1 MKFIDGF
8 YDTNTGISIVMIEH
22 LGKKFSGQA
31 YLHPDDK
38 DNVSEFAGCEYA
50 EIRAT
55 IDALK
60 YERKLKKHD
69 YKVIENFIKA
79 CNCYNNFNKESLS
92 AKVMYRQLNRKRK
105 EINDIT
111 KEIEKFKGELQELI
125 SRREKIMEKMKSKKE
140 NK

>member
-1 MKFIDGF
+1 MRFIDGY
-8 YDTNTGISIVMIEH
+8 YDTETGISLVILEH
-22 LGKKFSGQA
+22 LGRKFAGNA

-38 DNVSEFAGCEYA
+38 AIASEIAGCEYA

-55 IDALK
+55 IDALR

-79 CNCYNNFNKESLS
+79 CNCYNNFNKDSLS
-92 AKVMYRQLNRKRK
+92 ARVMYRQLNRKRK

>member
-1 MKFIDGF
+1 MRFIDGF
-8 YDTNTGISIVMIEH
+8 YDTDTGISIVMLEH
-22 LGKKFSGQA
+22 LGKKFAGQA
-31 YLHPDDK
+31 YLHPDDEATA
-38 DNVSEFAGCEYA
+38 SEIVGCEYA

-55 IDALK
+55 MNALK

-92 AKVMYRQLNRKRK
+92 ARVMYRQLNRKKK

-111 KEIEKFKGELQELI
+111 KDIERFEGELKELI
-125 SRREKIMEKMKSKKE
+125 SRREKIMEKMKSKKD
-140 NK
+140 N

>member
-1 MKFIDGF
+1 MRFIDGF
-8 YDTNTGISIVMIEH
+8 YDTDTGISIVMLEH
-22 LGKKFSGQA
+22 LGKKFAGQA
-31 YLHPDDK
+31 YLHPDDEATA
-38 DNVSEFAGCEYA
+38 SEIVGCEYA

-55 IDALK
+55 MNALK

-92 AKVMYRQLNRKRK
+92 ARVMYRQLNRKKK
-105 EINDIT
+105 EINDLT
-111 KEIEKFKGELQELI
+111 KDIERFEGELKELI
-125 SRREKIMEKMKSKKE
+125 SRREKIMEKMKAKKE